1 MVVTNEAHTLIEKTD
16 ILQNNYILLYYM
28 YLYRGSYKI
37 HSIGEQKI
45 ILPLGWG
52 RGSLGKT

>member
-28 YLYRGSYKI
+28 YLYRGMDEN
-37 HSIGEQKI
+37 GEERKVSEKQAGV
-45 ILPLGWG
+45 LANG
-52 RGSLGKT
+52 